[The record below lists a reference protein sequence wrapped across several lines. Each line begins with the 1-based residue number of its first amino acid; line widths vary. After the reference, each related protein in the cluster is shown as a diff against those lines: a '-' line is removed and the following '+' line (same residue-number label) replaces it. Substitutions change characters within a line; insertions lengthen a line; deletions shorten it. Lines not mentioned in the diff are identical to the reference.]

1 MNIYKHYLLSFL
13 FISSTVSFA
22 QRAIDG
28 NKIINANTIVNEYTT
43 LTTNAIA
50 GATTITVG
58 SSDLNAN
65 NRFGVTS
72 VANSLNAGDLIMII
86 QMQGPSSTTTSSIEF
101 PAGSGQFYGFPND
114 STWGQTTSYNNC
126 GHYEFCE
133 VSAVPSLTTITVDC
147 GLKYDYTAAGRVQVI
162 RVPRYKTLT
171 ITNPGILTCP
181 AWATGGIFTGG
192 IVAVEVYGN
201 TTIGAGASISASA
214 LGFRGG
220 SKIGDNASGLGGGQV
235 ARSSNTEGAEKG
247 EGIFGYQADYDVM
260 AGRYCR
266 GVAGNGGGGGD
277 MHNAGGGGG
286 SNAGS
291 LVGWDGKGNP
301 DNTSVLTWNTAW
313 NLEGFGMSS
322 SHTSPGGGRGGYSF
336 SSQNRNALTEGPKP
350 FQSGAATNLWM
361 GDYRENNGGW
371 GGRPLDYTTGRLF
384 IGGGGGAGDQDNGCA
399 GNGGIGGGMVYFMSY
414 GTISGTGTIVA
425 NGGAGANTNTSG
437 LSVGI
442 DGAGGGGGGGTII
455 LNSVGTISGIS
466 ASANGG
472 AGGNQNV
479 TGNEAEGPGGGGGG
493 GYIALSTGAI
503 ATTVNGGTNGVT
515 NSPALTEFPPNG
527 ATMGAAGLTNQL
539 ITYDT
544 VFAANVT
551 ICSGNTASLTATIYG
566 TVPVGTT
573 ISWYTTQTGGAPIGS
588 GSPFVTPALV
598 ATTTYYVG
606 FCPGTYRIPVI
617 VTVNTSP
624 TASNAG
630 VNQSVC
636 AASATLAGNTPLAGT
651 GTWTLVSGTG
661 TITTPTSP
669 TSTVTGLGL
678 GANIFQWTISNPP
691 CGTSSTQVT
700 ITSTGGPTT
709 SVAGL
714 PQTVCGTTATLAGNT
729 PTTGT
734 GLWTLLSGIGTITTP
749 TSPTSGV
756 TGLGVGP
763 NVFQWTITSAP
774 CPASTSSVTITGVAA
789 PTVSNAGPVQT
800 VCGTTATLAGNTATA
815 GTGLWT
821 LVSGTGTITAPA
833 SPTSG
838 ITGLAVGP
846 NVFQWTISNV
856 PCVASSSTVTITGV
870 AAPTAS
876 NAGINQSVCA
886 TSSTFAGNSPLTGTG
901 AWTLVSGTGVITTPS
916 SPTST
921 VTGLGLGANVFQWTI
936 SNPPCVSSSTQ
947 VTITSTGGPTTSVA
961 GLPQTVCGTTST
973 LAGNTPTTGTGLW
986 TLLSGTGTITTPS
999 SPTSGVTGLGIGPN
1013 VFQWTITSAPCP
1025 TSTSSVTIT
1034 GVAAPTVSN
1043 AGPVQTV
1050 CGTTATL
1057 AGNIAT
1063 TGTGIWTLVSGTG
1076 TITTTASPTSGITG
1090 LGVGPNV
1097 FQWTISNAPCVA
1109 SSSTVTING
1118 VAAPTASNA
1127 GPVQT
1132 VCGTT
1137 ATLAGNTATTGTGI
1151 WTLISGAGTI
1161 TTPTSPTS
1169 GVTGLGVG
1177 ANVFQWTISNAPC
1190 VASSSTVTINGVAAP
1205 TVSNAGPVQTVCG
1218 TTATLAGNIATTG
1231 TGIWTLV
1238 SGTGTITTTASPTSG
1253 ITGLGVGP
1261 NVFQWTIS
1269 NAPCVASFSTVTITG
1284 VAAPTISIAGP
1295 PQSVCATSATLA
1307 GNAPT
1312 TGTGTWTL
1320 VSGTGTITTPS
1331 SPTSG
1336 ITGLGLGA
1344 NVFQWTIDNPPCA
1357 PSTNTVTITS
1367 TGGATT
1373 SAAGPDQSV
1382 CGTSATLSG
1391 NTPIV
1396 GTGLWTLVS
1405 GTGAITSPSSPTSG
1419 VTGLGIGANVFQWT
1433 ITSFPCPPSTSI
1445 VTITNTGSVTT
1456 SLAGSSQTICGTI
1469 ATLAGNTPIVGTGT
1483 WTLVSGTGT
1492 ITTPSS
1498 PTSGIT
1504 GLGVGANVFQWTITS
1519 ASCPPSS
1526 STVTI
1531 TGVAAPTISIA
1542 GPNQTICSTSALLA
1556 ANAPTTGT
1564 GTWTLVSGSGT
1575 ITTPSSPTS
1584 TVTGLGLG
1592 ANVFQWTIDNP
1603 PCTPSFTTVAI
1614 TNTGGPSIN
1623 ATSQTNVSCNGG
1635 SNASATVAGSGG
1647 AGSYTYS
1654 WTGGAGTSGSAS
1666 GLSAGTYTVTV
1677 TDGAGC
1683 SSTTFVNITEPLAIS
1698 GSVNTTSANCGS
1710 NDGSATATIA
1720 GGSGTFTYLWAPGG
1734 ATTSSITSIGTGIYT
1749 VTVTDSLGCTFVT
1762 SGTVS
1767 SIGGPAVNAGTDVTI
1782 TSGSST
1788 VLTGTASIGA
1798 TYSWTPPIT
1807 LSCNTCASPIA
1818 SPTQTT
1824 TYILT
1829 VTLSGCSSSDTI
1841 TVFVEEE
1848 CGELFV
1854 PNVFSPNG
1862 DGVNDSLK
1870 IYGGC
1875 IKDLEFVIFDR
1886 WGEKVFETTDPTI
1899 VWDGTLHGKRLDAAI
1914 FVYYLNATIKGIEV
1928 KKHGNITLV
1937 K

>member
-1 MNIYKHYLLSFL
+1 MNIFKNYLLPLL
-13 FISSTVSFA
+13 FISTSVSFA

-28 NKIINANTIVNEYTT
+28 NKIINTVNTIVNEYTT
-43 LTTNAIA
+43 LTANATA
-50 GATTITVG
+50 GATTITVA

-72 VANSLNAGDLIMII
+72 AGNSLNAGDLIMII

-147 GLKYDYTAAGRVQVI
+147 GLKYDYTSAGRVQVI

-171 ITNPGILTCP
+171 ITSPGVLTCP
-181 AWATGGIFTGG
+181 AWAAGGIFTGG

-201 TTIGAGASISASA
+201 STIGAGASINASA

-247 EGIFGYQADYDVM
+247 EGIFGYQADYDIM

-286 SNAGS
+286 SNAGN
-291 LVGWDGKGNP
+291 LIGWDGKGNP
-301 DNTSVLTWNTAW
+301 VAGYNLSWNI
-313 NLEGFGMSS
+313 EGFGMSAA
-322 SHTSPGGGRGGYSF
+322 HTSPGGGRGGYSF
-336 SSQNRNALTEGPKP
+336 SSQNRDATVEGPKP
-350 FQSGAATNLWM
+350 FQSGAATNNWL

-399 GNGGIGGGMVYFMSY
+399 GNGGIGGGIVYFMSY

-437 LSVGI
+437 ASVGI

-503 ATTVNGGTNGVT
+503 VSTVNGGANGVT
-515 NSPALTEFPPNG
+515 NSTALTEFPPNG

-539 ITYDT
+539 ITNDT
-544 VFAANVT
+544 IFAANVT
-551 ICSGNTASLTATIYG
+551 ICSGNTASLTATMFG

-573 ISWYTTQTGGAPIGS
+573 ISWYTTQTGGAPVGS
-588 GSPFVTPALV
+588 GSPFVTPTLAV
-598 ATTTYYVG
+598 TTTYYVG

-630 VNQSVC
+630 VNQSLC
-636 AASATLAGNTPLAGT
+636 ATSATLAGNTPLAGT
-651 GTWTLVSGTG
+651 GTWTLISGTG
-661 TITTPTSP
+661 VITTPSSP

-729 PTTGT
+729 ATTGT
-734 GLWTLLSGIGTITTP
+734 GLWTLLSGAGTITTP

-763 NVFQWTITSAP
+763 NVFQWAITSAP

-800 VCGTTATLAGNTATA
+800 ICGTTATLAGNTAIT
-815 GTGLWT
+815 
-821 LVSGTGTITAPA
+821 GTGT
-833 SPTSG
+833 
-838 ITGLAVGP
+838 
-846 NVFQWTISNV
+846 
-856 PCVASSSTVTITGV
+856 
-870 AAPTAS
+870 
-876 NAGINQSVCA
+876 
-886 TSSTFAGNSPLTGTG
+886 
-901 AWTLVSGTGVITTPS
+901 
-916 SPTST
+916 
-921 VTGLGLGANVFQWTI
+921 
-936 SNPPCVSSSTQ
+936 
-947 VTITSTGGPTTSVA
+947 
-961 GLPQTVCGTTST
+961 
-973 LAGNTPTTGTGLW
+973 
-986 TLLSGTGTITTPS
+986 
-999 SPTSGVTGLGIGPN
+999 
-1013 VFQWTITSAPCP
+1013 
-1025 TSTSSVTIT
+1025 
-1034 GVAAPTVSN
+1034 
-1043 AGPVQTV
+1043 
-1050 CGTTATL
+1050 
-1057 AGNIAT
+1057 
-1063 TGTGIWTLVSGTG
+1063 WTLVSGTG
-1076 TITTTASPTSGITG
+1076 TITTPSSPTSGITG

-1118 VAAPTASNA
+1118 VAAPTVANAGPIQTVCGTTATLAGNTATTGTGIWTLVSGTGTITTPSSPSSGVTGLGVGPNVFQWTISNAPCVASTSTVTITGVAAPTVSNA

-1137 ATLAGNTATTGTGI
+1137 ATLAGNTATTGTGL
-1151 WTLISGAGTI
+1151 WTLVSGAGTI

-1169 GVTGLGVG
+1169 G
-1177 ANVFQWTISNAPC
+1177 
-1190 VASSSTVTINGVAAP
+1190 
-1205 TVSNAGPVQTVCG
+1205 
-1218 TTATLAGNIATTG
+1218 
-1231 TGIWTLV
+1231 
-1238 SGTGTITTTASPTSG
+1238 
-1253 ITGLGVGP
+1253 ITGLGIGP
-1261 NVFQWTIS
+1261 NLFQWTIS

-1284 VAAPTISIAGP
+1284 VAAPTVSIAGP
-1295 PQSVCATSATLA
+1295 AQSVCATSATLA
-1307 GNAPT
+1307 GNIAT

-1336 ITGLGLGA
+1336 LTGLGLGA
-1344 NVFQWTIDNPPCA
+1344 NVFQWTIDNPPCT
-1357 PSTNTVTITS
+1357 PSTSTVTITS

-1373 SAAGPDQSV
+1373 SNAGPDQSV
-1382 CGTSATLSG
+1382 CGTSATLAG
-1391 NTPIV
+1391 NTPTI

-1405 GTGAITSPSSPTSG
+1405 GTGIITSPSSPASG
-1419 VTGLGIGANVFQWT
+1419 VTGLGVGANVFQWS
-1433 ITSFPCPPSTSI
+1433 ITSLPCPPSISI
-1445 VTITNTGSVTT
+1445 VTITNTGGVTT
-1456 SLAGSSQTICGTI
+1456 SLAGSSQTVCGTI

-1492 ITTPSS
+1492 ISTPSS
-1498 PTSGIT
+1498 PISGIT

-1519 ASCPPSS
+1519 VSCPPSS

-1531 TGVAAPTISIA
+1531 TSVVAPTTSVA

-1556 ANAPTTGT
+1556 ANAPTIGT

-1584 TVTGLGLG
+1584 TVTGLGIG

-1603 PCTPSFTTVAI
+1603 PCIPSFTTVSI

-1623 ATSQTNVSCNGG
+1623 TTSQTNVFCNGG

-1654 WTGGAGTSGSAS
+1654 WTGGAGTSASVS

-1683 SSTTFVNITEPLAIS
+1683 SSTTFVNITEPPAIS

-1710 NDGSATATIA
+1710 NDGSAIATIA
-1720 GGSGTFTYLWAPGG
+1720 GGSGTLTYSWAPGG
-1734 ATTSSITSIGTGIYT
+1734 STTSSITSIGAGFYT
-1749 VTVTDSLGCTFVT
+1749 VTVTDSLGCTFIT

-1767 SIGGPAVNAGTDVTI
+1767 TIGGPTVNAGADVTI
-1782 TSGSST
+1782 TSGSSI
-1788 VLTGTASIGA
+1788 VLSGTASIGA
-1798 TYSWTPPIT
+1798 TYSWTPPT
-1807 LSCNTCASPIA
+1807 ALSCDTCASPIA

-1829 VTLSGCSSSDTI
+1829 VTLGGCSSSDTI
-1841 TVFVEEE
+1841 TVFVEED
-1848 CGELFV
+1848 CSELFV

-1862 DGVNDSLK
+1862 DGANDSLK

-1875 IKDLEFVIFDR
+1875 IENLEFVIFDR
-1886 WGEKVFETTDPTI
+1886 WGEKVFETTDPAI
-1899 VWDGTLHGKRLDAAI
+1899 AWDGTLHGRRLDAAI